1 MKFKNYLFALLAAAG
16 VMVSCEKAQKDG
28 EDSGKDPEP
37 PTEEMTFELKAE
49 EVGETSAKVTV
60 TPSDKEAVY
69 YYNVIKKTE
78 YKNDAAMAQK
88 AIDEN
93 AETFTGDQSKVWEN
107 LEDDKGYYVYAFQ
120 ITEKDGVKTPGK
132 VTKIEFRTLKTPEP
146 PLESCKF
153 NFIPGN
159 YIVTLST
166 ELSSQTATY
175 YVGVTSKE
183 NFIKNGGDTDPDGAC
198 KKLFDNTI
206 AAYQE
211 QNPGMSVEDILKN
224 NDILNIGN
232 LETTLYLTDE
242 NTEYCAYL
250 IQMGYDGV
258 PVKTFVSE
266 SATTTGHRDDFV
278 LAQEDLVYFDGADT
292 GIEGAENV
300 AVFYAP
306 SFMEKI
312 PEEAT
317 NFNHASFSYN
327 EGDENLEP
335 SQYVK
340 AMFSNSSIV
349 SGINNPN
356 QLNASD
362 WDSDAIYVVWLW
374 NDNYEFGVTTKVFK
388 KISKDG
394 ASEWNYDLENP
405 EGAHP
410 TANIKDALKKMMP
423 NGKILASEFAKNSYK
438 LR

>member
-1 MKFKNYLFALLAAAG
+1 MKFRNYLFALLAAAG
-16 VMVSCEKAQKDG
+16 TLVSCEKNSNDKPNPNPDP
-28 EDSGKDPEP
+28 DPEV
-37 PTEEMTFELKAE
+37 PTLTFEMKAE
-49 EVGETSAKVTV
+49 EVGETSAKITI
-60 TPSDKEAVY
+60 TPSDKETTY

-78 YKNDAAMAQK
+78 YKNDATMAQK

-93 AETFTGDQSKVWEN
+93 AATFTGDQTKVWEN
-107 LEDDKGYYVYAFQ
+107 LEDDKGYFVYAFQ
-120 ITEKDGVKTPGK
+120 IMEIEGVKVAGN
-132 VTKIEFRTLKTPEP
+132 VQKIEFRTLKTPEP

-153 NFIPGN
+153 NLIPGN
-159 YIVTLST
+159 YITTLST

-175 YVGVTSKE
+175 YVGLTSKE
-183 NFIKNGGDTDPDGAC
+183 SFIKNGGDTDPDGAC

-211 QNPGMSVEDILKN
+211 KNPGMSVEDILKN

-232 LETTLYLTDE
+232 LETTLYLTNE

-266 SATTTGHRDDFV
+266 YATTTGHRDDFV

-292 GIEGAENV
+292 GIEEAAEY
-300 AVFYAP
+300 ALFYAP
-306 SFMEKI
+306 SFMDKI

-317 NFNHASFSYN
+317 NFNHAAFPYN

-340 AMFSNSSIV
+340 AMFSYNDILN
-349 SGINNPN
+349 GINNPK
-356 QLNASD
+356 QLHIAEWEKD
-362 WDSDAIYVVWLW
+362 YIYVVWLW
-374 NDNYEFGVTTKVFK
+374 NDKYEFGITTRVFRQ
-388 KISKDG
+388 ISKDG
-394 ASEWNYDLENP
+394 VSEWNYDLENP
-405 EGAHP
+405 EGVYP
-410 TANIKDALKKMMP
+410 TANIKDALKKVMP
-423 NGKILASEFAKNSYK
+423 NGKILASEFAKNAYK

>member
-1 MKFKNYLFALLAAAG
+1 MKFRNYLFALLAAAG
-16 VMVSCEKAQKDG
+16 VMVSCEKAQNDG
-28 EDSGKDPEP
+28 GDPGTNPEP
-37 PTEEMTFELKAE
+37 PTDEMTFELKAE

-153 NFIPGN
+153 NLVPGN
-159 YIVTLST
+159 YIVSLTT

-175 YVGVTSKE
+175 YVGVASKE
-183 NFIKNGGDTDPDGAC
+183 SFVNNGGESDPEGAC
-198 KKLFDNTI
+198 KKFFDNTI

-224 NDILNIGN
+224 NEILKIGN
-232 LETTLYLTDE
+232 LQKTLYLTDE
-242 NTEYCAYL
+242 NTEYCAFL

-258 PVKTFVSE
+258 PMKTFVSE
-266 SATTTGHRDDFV
+266 FKTTTGHRDDFV

-300 AVFYAP
+300 AVFFAP
-306 SFMEKI
+306 SFMEKM

-317 NFNHASFSYN
+317 NFNHANFTYEADYESITPAQF
-327 EGDENLEP
+327 
-335 SQYVK
+335 VK
-340 AMFSNSSIV
+340 SMFSNSQIL
-349 SGINNPN
+349 GGANNPN
-356 QLNASD
+356 QALGSEWGED
-362 WDSDAIYVVWLW
+362 VLYVVWLW
-374 NDNYEFGVTTKVFK
+374 NDNYEFGVTCKPIK
-388 KISKDG
+388 GLNKEG
-394 ASEWNYDLENP
+394 AAEWTFDTENP

-410 TANIKDALKKMMP
+410 TANIKDALKKVMP
-423 NGKILASEFAKNSYK
+423 KGEILASEFAKNAYK